1 MIIRGNE
8 KNRAH
13 WRTGIVHELPPKYNG
28 ISRIDKLQAVKFYL
42 ERAVKHFYPLE
53 LCDQKQMKEANKIQR
68 ISTLTKCSSNCSSDD
83 QRAILS
89 SDYLISFR
97 NQMVGEES
105 VDNI

>member
-13 WRTGIVHELPPKYNG
+13 WRTGIVHERPPKYNG
-28 ISRIDKLQAVKFYL
+28 ISRIDKLQAVQFYL

-83 QRAILS
+83 QRADGGLA
-89 SDYLISFR
+89 
-97 NQMVGEES
+97 
-105 VDNI
+105 